1 MSDQQQQQQPE
12 QTQKPQ
18 RGGRGGQRG
27 GQRQPRRDREE
38 DRGPELDERVI
49 DIARV
54 AKVIKGGRR
63 FAFRTVVVAGD
74 NRGRVGIGVG
84 KSRAVPDAIRKA
96 TERARKNLK
105 SIIITG
111 TTIPHEVTAQR
122 GGAKILL
129 KPASPG
135 TGVIAAGGV
144 RAVLE
149 AAGVRDILTKSQ
161 GSPNVLNVVNATL
174 IALSQLKDAGAE
186 ARQRGKDLRAVT
198 PFWNRSRK

>member
-1 MSDQQQQQQPE
+1 MTDQQQQPE
-12 QTQKPQ
+12 QQSQKPQ
-18 RGGRGGQRG
+18 RGGRGGGQRG
-27 GQRQPRRDREE
+27 GPRQPRRDREE

-96 TERARKNLK
+96 TERARKNLQP
-105 SIIITG
+105 IIITG

-122 GGAKILL
+122 GGAKVLL

-135 TGVIAAGGV
+135 TGVIAAGGM

-174 IALSQLKDAGAE
+174 LALSQLKDAGTE
-186 ARQRGKDLRAVT
+186 ARQRGKDLRSVT
-198 PFWNRSRK
+198 PFWNRSKK